1 MDDLEVVREFIIES
15 GENLSRLDNELVEL
29 EKRPGDPR
37 LLASVFR
44 TFHTIKGTCGF
55 LGFPLLE
62 ALTHEA
68 ESLLS
73 RLRSGEQKVSPE
85 LVSLILEVIDA
96 TRAHLAVIE
105 ATGSEGEVLHAPLI
119 TRLKQAGACQSA
131 REPSAGEPSP
141 EAPPPGG
148 AAADTAV
155 ENGSALSDSAIR
167 VDVTLLDKLMNLV
180 GELVLARNQVL
191 QHQMRNEDA
200 SLSATSQRLNLITT
214 ELQEGVMKTRMQPI
228 GVVWNKLP
236 RLVRDISCSLGKQI
250 RLEMQGA
257 ATELDKTIIEAIK
270 DPLTHLV
277 RNCCDHGVEC
287 PAIRERRGKPATGR
301 ILLRAWHEGGLVM
314 IEIRDDGA
322 GLDPDALKRKAIAAG
337 HLRLDQADRLSASE
351 ISQLVF
357 LPGLSTAREIT
368 NVSGRGVGM
377 DVVRCNIER
386 IGGSVELN
394 SRPGEGMCVRLKIPL
409 TLAIIPGLV
418 VTLED
423 RRSAPRPGGAAGMV
437 FVIPQVNLVELVRL
451 EGEAAQANMHRI
463 RNSRVYRLR
472 GQLLPVVD
480 LREALGLPEQGE
492 SAGVVSIVVVQAEN
506 RQFGLVVDGIQDT
519 EEIVVKPLGKQ
530 LKGLNVYAGA
540 TIMGDGR
547 VALILDVVGLGQRA
561 AVLGS
566 AERQTA
572 AAIETA
578 STLDRQRLLVFSAGR
593 FPRLAV
599 PVSLVSRLEEFA
611 PSNVEFAGGRSVVQ
625 YRGGILPLVPLASLL
640 DPDSTRAS
648 APDEPLEVIVI
659 HDGDR
664 GTGVVVERII
674 DIVEDEVTVRE
685 SASCTGLLGSA
696 VVGGRLVDLL
706 DLRFVLEHGRFGA
719 RSTGGGETVLVAEP
733 SEFARGLLRTGLEMA
748 GYRVVEAASAP
759 DALAALEQYPVAT
772 LVASLDLDPAGRES
786 LLAAARA
793 GGGRP
798 LLALASDAGQQAG
811 WNSAREGL
819 EECQRKFDWEAMA
832 RSLQRLSAAIAGG
845 CEVPVTA
852 GPGRS

>member
-29 EKRPGDPR
+29 EKRPDDSR

-55 LGFPLLE
+55 LGFPRLE

-68 ESLLS
+68 ESVLS
-73 RLRSGEQKVSPE
+73 RLRSGEQKVSPD
-85 LVSLILEVIDA
+85 LISLILEVIDA

-105 ATGSEGEVLHAPLI
+105 ATGADGADHHSRLI
-119 TRLKQAGACQSA
+119 VRLKEAGAA
-131 REPSAGEPSP
+131 RSGGD
-141 EAPPPGG
+141 PPPESPPQGG
-148 AAADTAV
+148 AAADAAAESGPV
-155 ENGSALSDSAIR
+155 LSDSAIR

-250 RLEMQGA
+250 RLDMQGA

-277 RNCCDHGVEC
+277 RNCCDHGIEC
-287 PAIRERRGKPATGR
+287 PAAREIRGKSPTGR

-322 GLDPDALKRKAIAAG
+322 GLDPEALKQKAIATG
-337 HLRLDQADRLSASE
+337 HLRPDQAERLSAHE

-357 LPGLSTAREIT
+357 LPGLSTARAVT
-368 NVSGRGVGM
+368 SVSGRGVGM

-394 SRPGEGMCVRLKIPL
+394 SRTGEGLCVRLKIPL

-418 VTLED
+418 VSLAD
-423 RRSAPRPGGAAGMV
+423 RCGTPRGGACPGMA

-451 EGEAAQANMHRI
+451 EGDAGQANMHRI

-480 LREALGLPEQGE
+480 LREALGLPGADTPA
-492 SAGVVSIVVVQAEN
+492 SVVNIVVVQAEN

-519 EEIVVKPLGKQ
+519 QEIVVKPLGKQ
-530 LKGLNVYAGA
+530 LKGLDVYAGA

-561 AVLGS
+561 AVLGDTG
-566 AERQTA
+566 RQTGPESRTSA
-572 AAIETA
+572 M
-578 STLDRQRLLVFSAGR
+578 LDRQRLLVFGAGR
-593 FPRLAV
+593 FARLAV

-611 PSNVEFAGGRSVVQ
+611 SSDIESAGGRDVVQ
-625 YRGGILPLVPLASLL
+625 YRGGILPLVRLATLL
-640 DPDSTRAS
+640 DPGSPAVG
-648 APDEPLEVIVI
+648 APEQSLEVIVI

-664 GTGVVVERII
+664 GTGVVVDRIL
-674 DIVEDEVTVRE
+674 DIVEDEVSVRE
-685 SASCTGLLGSA
+685 SATCAGILGSA

-719 RSTGGGETVLVAEP
+719 RSTGGGETVLLVEP
-733 SEFARGLLRTGLEMA
+733 SGFARGLLRSGLEMA

-759 DALAALEQYPVAT
+759 AALAALEQHPDAI
-772 LVASLDLDPAGRES
+772 LAASLDLAPEGRES
-786 LLAAARA
+786 LMAA
-793 GGGRP
+793 GRP
-798 LLALASDAGQQAG
+798 LLALAADPGQQAG
-811 WNSAREGL
+811 WSAAREGL
-819 EECQRKFDWEAMA
+819 EECQCKFDWEAMA
-832 RSLQRLSAAIAGG
+832 RSLQKLSAAVAGG
-845 CEVPVTA
+845 REVPASA